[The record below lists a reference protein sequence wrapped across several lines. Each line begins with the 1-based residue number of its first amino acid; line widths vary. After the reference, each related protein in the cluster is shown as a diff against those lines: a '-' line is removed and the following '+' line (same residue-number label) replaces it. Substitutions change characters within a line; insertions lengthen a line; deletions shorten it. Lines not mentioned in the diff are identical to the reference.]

1 MIVSLKNQ
9 TICNDLSADH
19 VLFNFNFSPDDEF
32 EVVSFTGGQGMIP
45 NHQWIQVRAV
55 KPEYTIHGSPL
66 ILDLHNDEYVV
77 KAALRKKKRSK
88 KRKKPKKKKSKKTK

>member
-9 TICNDLSADH
+9 DICDRLMQFPILSGYT
-19 VLFNFNFSPDDEF
+19 LSPDDEF
-32 EVVSFTGGQGMIP
+32 EVVSFTGGQGAFP

-55 KPEYTIHGSPL
+55 NPEYTIYGSPL

-77 KAALRKKKRSK
+77 KAALKKRKRSK
-88 KRKKPKKKKSKKTK
+88 KRKKPKKKSKKTK